1 MTGRQLHNALTGI
14 AAFLILFWALWT
26 ITPA

>member
-1 MTGRQLHNALTGI
+1 MTGRQLFRALTGI
-14 AAFLILFWALWT
+14 AAFLCLFWALWT

>member
-1 MTGRQLHNALTGI
+1 MTTRQLIHALTGI

-26 ITPA
+26 MTPS

>member
-1 MTGRQLHNALTGI
+1 MTPRDLIRALTGI
-14 AAFLILFWALWT
+14 AAFLCLFWALWT

>member
-1 MTGRQLHNALTGI
+1 MTPRDLLCALTGI
-14 AAFLILFWALWT
+14 AAFLCLFWALWT

>member
-1 MTGRQLHNALTGI
+1 MTTRQLIHALTGI
-14 AAFLILFWALWT
+14 AAFLCLFWALWT

>member
-1 MTGRQLHNALTGI
+1 MTTRELIHALTGI

>member
-1 MTGRQLHNALTGI
+1 MKARDWLCAVLGVYS
-14 AAFLILFWALWT
+14 FLILFWALWT